1 MAFLIASLLVI
12 LCIALVAYPFLGKHY
27 LRNSTFLPHS
37 LQELRLLRQSLY
49 EEIERLK
56 MDVDVGQVT
65 QQEYEDRVR
74 DLRHWAAA
82 TLRKEHQVGQ
92 DHHEADGGLDRAL
105 EEEIARLRRSQ
116 ASLQA
121 RERGA
126 DLPTTVHE
134 DP

>member
-12 LCIALVAYPFLGKHY
+12 LCIALVAYPFLGKRYH
-27 LRNSTFLPHS
+27 RNSTFLPHS
-37 LQELRLLRQSLY
+37 FEELRLLRQSLY

-65 QQEYEDRVR
+65 QEEYENRVR
-74 DLRHWAAA
+74 DLRHWAAV
-82 TLRKEHQVGQ
+82 TLRKERQVSPH
-92 DHHEADGGLDRAL
+92 HHEANEGLDRVL
-105 EEEIARLRRSQ
+105 EGEIARLRRSQ
-116 ASLQA
+116 ASPQA

-126 DLPTTVHE
+126 DLPTAVHE